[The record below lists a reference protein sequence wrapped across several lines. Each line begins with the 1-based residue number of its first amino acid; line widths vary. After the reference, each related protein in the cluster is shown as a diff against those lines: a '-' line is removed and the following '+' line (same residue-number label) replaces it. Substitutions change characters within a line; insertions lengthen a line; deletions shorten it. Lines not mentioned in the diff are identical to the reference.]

1 MSGGHFN
8 YDQYRIDSIAESI
21 ESYIYDNNDD
31 RYTPETLDKF
41 REAVVLLRKASVYA
55 QRIDWLLSGD
65 DSEESFHKRLDND
78 LRRLALYELTAED
91 QRLGLYDTKKET

>member
-1 MSGGHFN
+1 MSGGYFN

-21 ESYIYDNNDD
+21 ETYIYDNNDD

-65 DSEESFHKRLDND
+65 DAEEYFHV
-78 LRRLALYELTAED
+78 RLAKDLQKLD
-91 QRLGLYDTKKET
+91 QAL